1 MGGICASQPPSIAV
15 SIRKSR
21 WTYNAILERKSF
33 TINIPSRKLAAQ
45 SDFAGM
51 HSGRDTDKFTALNLT
66 PVPAEHVDA
75 PGIAECPVI
84 VELTLSHTLELGSH
98 TQFIGEIMDVKVDS
112 ACMRED
118 GLPDPALIDPLLF
131 APLVQEYWLSASL
144 RLAPSPQATPSRIP
158 PYWGKRKVEGRRRI
172 FVEALPSPFP
182 HTPSPHPS
190 KTFPFIESPIR
201 SIHYAQESLPHDDT
215 IPDPAVVIKNAE
227 YTNVSGRLHFLIHG
241 TAAGG
246 LPTSRKS

>member
-1 MGGICASQPPSIAV
+1 MFQSLGAKTFILPTPVFLVGTYDHTGRPNIMTAAWGGICASQPPSIAV

-75 PGIAECPVI
+75 PGIAECPV
-84 VELTLSHTLELGSH
+84 
-98 TQFIGEIMDVKVDS
+98 KVDS

-131 APLVQEYWLSASL
+131 APLVQEYWAISQFEARAFSA
-144 RLAPSPQATPSRIP
+144 
-158 PYWGKRKVEGRRRI
+158 GH
-172 FVEALPSPFP
+172 ALTHS
-182 HTPSPHPS
+182 
-190 KTFPFIESPIR
+190 
-201 SIHYAQESLPHDDT
+201 
-215 IPDPAVVIKNAE
+215 AVL
-227 YTNVSGRLHFLIHG
+227 G
-241 TAAGG
+241 
-246 LPTSRKS
+246 